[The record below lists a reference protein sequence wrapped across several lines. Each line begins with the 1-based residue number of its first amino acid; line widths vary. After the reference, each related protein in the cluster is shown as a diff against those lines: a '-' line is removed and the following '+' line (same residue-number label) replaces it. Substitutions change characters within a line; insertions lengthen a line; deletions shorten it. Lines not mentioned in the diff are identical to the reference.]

1 MTRLPPFTGA
11 TSWLNSSP
19 LTPDELR
26 GRVVL
31 VNFWTLT
38 CVNWLRQ
45 EPWVR
50 AWSRAYRDDGLVV
63 IGVHTPEFGFEHDI
77 ELIRRSLADHEIDY
91 PVAVDSDYGVWSA
104 FDNHYWPALYF
115 ADRSGD
121 IVDFH
126 FGEGR
131 YDKSEQTLQRL
142 LGVSRPLTAVEGAG
156 PEKGADWD
164 TVRSNETYL
173 GRGRGEDPVES
184 PAYLP
189 FNRWGLDGEWR
200 IGREEIELAQ
210 PGGTIAFHFQARDA
224 NLVLSNATGKPIPFQ
239 VLLDGAAPGESHGTD
254 TSPDGRG
261 VLDYGRMYQLVRQAG
276 PVAERT
282 VEITFDEPGARAYV
296 FTFG

>member
-1 MTRLPPFTGA
+1 MSSLPPFTGA
-11 TSWLNSSP
+11 AAWLNSDP
-19 LTPDELR
+19 LTPSSLR

-63 IGVHTPEFGFEHDI
+63 LGVHTPEFGFEHDI
-77 ELIRRSLADHEIDY
+77 DLIRRSLADREIDY
-91 PVAVDSDYGVWSA
+91 PVAVDSDYAIWSA

-131 YDKSEQTLQRL
+131 YEKSERTLQRL
-142 LGVSRPLTAVEGAG
+142 LGISRPLLDVEGTG

-164 TVRSNETYL
+164 TVRTNETYL
-173 GRGRGEDPVES
+173 GGGRGEPPIEP

-189 FNRWGLDGEWR
+189 FNRWGLAGDWR
-200 IGREEIELAQ
+200 TGPEQIELTTA
-210 PGGTIAFHFQARDA
+210 GGTIAFHFQARDA
-224 NLVLSNATGKPIPFQ
+224 NLVLSNPTPHPIPFQ
-239 VLLDGAAPGESHGTD
+239 VLLDGAAPGPSHGTD
-254 TSPDGRG
+254 TTPDGQG
-261 VLDYGRMYQLVRQAG
+261 TLDYGRMYQLIRQDG
-276 PVAERT
+276 PITART
-282 VEITFDEPGARAYV
+282 LEITFTGPGARAHV

>member
-1 MTRLPPFTGA
+1 MATLPSFSGA
-11 TSWLNSSP
+11 TDWLNSEP
-19 LTPDELR
+19 LGPQQLR
-26 GRVVL
+26 GHVVL

-63 IGVHTPEFGFEHDI
+63 IGVHTPEFGFEHDVG
-77 ELIRRSLADHEIDY
+77 LIRRSLADREIDY
-91 PVAVDSDYGVWSA
+91 PVAVDSSYGVWSA

-115 ADRSGD
+115 ADRSGE
-121 IVDFH
+121 IRDFH

-131 YDKSEQTLQRL
+131 YEKSEKTLQRL
-142 LGVSRPLTAVEGAG
+142 LGVKRDLVVAEGTG
-156 PEKGADWD
+156 PEKAADWD
-164 TVRSNETYL
+164 TVRTNETYL
-173 GRGRGEDPVES
+173 GRGRGEEPVES

-189 FNRWGLDGEWR
+189 FNRWGLDGRWTT
-200 IGREEIELAQ
+200 GREEIELAE
-210 PGGTIAFHFQARDA
+210 PGGTIAFRFQARDA
-224 NLVLSNATGKPIPFQ
+224 NLVLANPTGKPIPFH
-239 VLLDGAAPGESHGTD
+239 VLLDGEAPGPSHGADTD
-254 TSPDGRG
+254 DAGDG
-261 VLDYGRMYQLVRQAG
+261 VLDYGRMYQLIRQAG